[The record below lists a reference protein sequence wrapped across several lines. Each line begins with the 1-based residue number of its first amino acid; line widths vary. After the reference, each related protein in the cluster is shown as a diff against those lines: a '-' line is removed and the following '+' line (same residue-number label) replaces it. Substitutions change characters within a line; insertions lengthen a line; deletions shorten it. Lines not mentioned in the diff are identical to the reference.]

1 MVGVYGEEVFPARR
15 RREIVNAATIPPRHR
30 LTLRSLGRL
39 SAGLTL
45 GVWLASLSATAFGDC
60 GDAIDGER
68 VPCRCGDIVVADV
81 RLQPDDPIVTE
92 PCPADGLIVRVPSE
106 SRSVTVDLNGQEI
119 HGSGTGTG
127 IRILHGGS
135 DGADVVGG
143 LGSVRGVISGFR
155 EGIRSQRPDDLRR
168 LLNLIVR
175 DSREAG
181 VVVRGNRASIESVRV
196 EGNAAD
202 GLRTSGRSVDLFAV
216 EAEGNG
222 GRGVRDQA
230 RSGERDL
237 DSRGNG
243 VEREPRG
250 GASR

>member
-1 MVGVYGEEVFPARR
+1 M
-15 RREIVNAATIPPRHR
+15 NAASIRPRHCP
-30 LTLRSLGRL
+30 TPFLRRL
-39 SAGLTL
+39 SAGFTL
-45 GVWLASLSATAFGDC
+45 GLWLASLSATAFADC

-68 VPCRCGDIVVADV
+68 VPCGCGDIVVADV

-92 PCPADGLIVRVPSE
+92 PCLADGLIVRMPSE
-106 SRSVTVDLNGQEI
+106 SRSVTIDLNGQEI

-127 IRILHGGS
+127 IRILYGGS
-135 DGADVVGG
+135 DGADVIGG
-143 LGSVRGVISGFR
+143 LGSVPGVISGFR

-175 DSREAG
+175 DSRESG

-196 EGNAAD
+196 EGNAGD
-202 GLRTSGRSVDLFAV
+202 GLRASGRSVDLFDV

-230 RSGERDL
+230 RSGERDV

-243 VEREPRG
+243 VERETRR